1 MKQSKNNNQEKEG
14 EEDVLQSSLQVLH
27 WQDIHW
33 QAIQARQIYK
43 YSSKSQRRE
52 PQKKDSMNDFCFM
65 YILTS

>member
-27 WQDIHW
+27 WQ
-33 QAIQARQIYK
+33 AIQARQIYK
-43 YSSKSQRRE
+43 YSSKSQRHE